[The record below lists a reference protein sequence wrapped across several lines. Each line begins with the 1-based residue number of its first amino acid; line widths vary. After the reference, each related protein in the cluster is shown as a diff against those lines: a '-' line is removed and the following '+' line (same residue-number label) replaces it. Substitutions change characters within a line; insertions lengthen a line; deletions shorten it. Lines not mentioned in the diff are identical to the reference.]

1 MTERTDHDPA
11 RQSRATRFM
20 LVAVIGFSAIPV
32 YIAVADTHR
41 APFVF
46 TAFLYAGQFVG
57 LGAYT
62 LLTYRALFF
71 RRGPLGVIARQVVR
85 PTMLLTLTGYLNY
98 AFYSWSTEY
107 IDPAVTTVIF
117 GGWTFTTVLFVGWT
131 FRSER
136 RYERTSGAL
145 VGFMLIGFAGFALAI
160 LSQRADIFDFGQG
173 AAPLIEVGI
182 GVVLAVIS
190 MSMATL
196 GSFVLKWGVET
207 AQRVDATA
215 DHPYEQSELEVAGV
229 LTGIVVAALIAI
241 PVNLALGL
249 ARGESIV
256 GIFGGHL
263 GGGLCAGVRG
273 RAVFAGVLHGAV
285 QAGEPDDAE
294 PRHHRHD
301 IRDAAGI
308 APVARAAGRDRRGAT
323 AIPGCGRGADRGFQ
337 PAGAFC
343 GEARIGGRLG
353 AAGVCYCLQSLVV
366 SFELLLVLEVAFTS
380 GFFIG

>member
-1 MTERTDHDPA
+1 MTEQAAHDPA

-71 RRGPLGVIARQVVR
+71 RRRPLGVIARQVVR

-182 GVVLAVIS
+182 GVLLAVIS

-207 AQRVDATA
+207 AERVDAVA

-229 LTGIVVAALIAI
+229 LTGIVVAALVAI

-249 ARGESIV
+249 ARGESV
-256 GIFGGHL
+256 GGIAGADYALAFGVGLFSL
-263 GGGLCAGVRG
+263 GFCTALFR
-273 RAVFAGVLHGAV
+273 RANLMTRNLGIIGMTYGTLPVSLLWLALL
-285 QAGEPDDAE
+285 GEIDVERPLYL
-294 PRHHRHD
+294 
-301 IRDAAGI
+301 AAG
-308 APVARAAGRDRRGAT
+308 AALIVVSNLLVHFVGRRGAEE
-323 AIPGCGRGADRGFQ
+323 G
-337 PAGAFC
+337 
-343 GEARIGGRLG
+343 
-353 AAGVCYCLQSLVV
+353 
-366 SFELLLVLEVAFTS
+366 
-380 GFFIG
+380 

>member
-1 MTERTDHDPA
+1 MTEQTAHDPA

-182 GVVLAVIS
+182 GVLLAVIS

-207 AQRVDATA
+207 AQRVDAVA

-229 LTGIVVAALIAI
+229 LTGIVVAALVAI
-241 PVNLALGL
+241 PVNLVLGL
-249 ARGESIV
+249 ARGESMLGISPGGISSGGISAADYALAFGV
-256 GIFGGHL
+256 GLFSL
-263 GGGLCAGVRG
+263 GFCTALFR
-273 RAVFAGVLHGAV
+273 RANLMTRNLGIIGMTYGTLPVSLLWLALL
-285 QAGEPDDAE
+285 GEIDVERPLYL
-294 PRHHRHD
+294 
-301 IRDAAGI
+301 AAG
-308 APVARAAGRDRRGAT
+308 AALIVVSNLLVHFVGRRGSEE
-323 AIPGCGRGADRGFQ
+323 G
-337 PAGAFC
+337 
-343 GEARIGGRLG
+343 
-353 AAGVCYCLQSLVV
+353 
-366 SFELLLVLEVAFTS
+366 
-380 GFFIG
+380 

>member
-1 MTERTDHDPA
+1 MTEQAAHDPA

-46 TAFLYAGQFVG
+46 TAFLYAGQFVA

-62 LLTYRALFF
+62 LLTYRELFF
-71 RRGPLGVIARQVVR
+71 RQRPLGVIARQVVR

-173 AAPLIEVGI
+173 AAPLIEVSI
-182 GVVLAVIS
+182 GVLLAVIS

-196 GSFVLKWGVET
+196 GSFVLRWGVET
-207 AQRVDATA
+207 AQRVDAVA

-229 LTGIVVAALIAI
+229 LTGIVVAALVAI

-249 ARGESIV
+249 ARGESV
-256 GIFGGHL
+256 GGIAGADYALAFGVGLFSL
-263 GGGLCAGVRG
+263 GFCTALFR
-273 RAVFAGVLHGAV
+273 RANLMTRNLGIIGMTYGTLPVSLLWLALL
-285 QAGEPDDAE
+285 GEIDVERPLYL
-294 PRHHRHD
+294 
-301 IRDAAGI
+301 AAG
-308 APVARAAGRDRRGAT
+308 AALIVVSNLLVHFVGRRGSEE
-323 AIPGCGRGADRGFQ
+323 G
-337 PAGAFC
+337 
-343 GEARIGGRLG
+343 
-353 AAGVCYCLQSLVV
+353 
-366 SFELLLVLEVAFTS
+366 
-380 GFFIG
+380 

>member
-1 MTERTDHDPA
+1 MTEQVAHDPA

-182 GVVLAVIS
+182 GVLLAVIS

-207 AQRVDATA
+207 AQRVDAVA

-229 LTGIVVAALIAI
+229 LTGIVVAALVAI
-241 PVNLALGL
+241 PVNLVLGL
-249 ARGESIV
+249 ARGESMLGISPGDLWSGGIALADYGLAFGV
-256 GIFGGHL
+256 GLFSL
-263 GGGLCAGVRG
+263 GFCTALFR
-273 RAVFAGVLHGAV
+273 RANLMTRNLGIIGMTYGTLPVSLLWLALL
-285 QAGEPDDAE
+285 GEIDVERPLYL
-294 PRHHRHD
+294 
-301 IRDAAGI
+301 AAG
-308 APVARAAGRDRRGAT
+308 AALIVVSNLLVHFVGRRGSEE
-323 AIPGCGRGADRGFQ
+323 G
-337 PAGAFC
+337 
-343 GEARIGGRLG
+343 
-353 AAGVCYCLQSLVV
+353 
-366 SFELLLVLEVAFTS
+366 
-380 GFFIG
+380 

>member
-1 MTERTDHDPA
+1 MTEQAAHDPA

-20 LVAVIGFSAIPV
+20 FVAVIGFSAIPV

-71 RRGPLGVIARQVVR
+71 RRRPLGVIARQVVR

-207 AQRVDATA
+207 AERVDAVA

-241 PVNLALGL
+241 PVNLVLGL

-256 GIFGGHL
+256 GISG
-263 GGGLCAGVRG
+263 
-273 RAVFAGVLHGAV
+273 
-285 QAGEPDDAE
+285 
-294 PRHHRHD
+294 
-301 IRDAAGI
+301 GI
-308 APVARAAGRDRRGAT
+308 AVSDYALAFGVGLFSLGFCTALFRRANLMTRNLGIIGMTYGTLPVSLLWLALLGEIDVERPLYLVAGAALIVVSNLLVHFVGRRGSEE
-323 AIPGCGRGADRGFQ
+323 G
-337 PAGAFC
+337 
-343 GEARIGGRLG
+343 
-353 AAGVCYCLQSLVV
+353 
-366 SFELLLVLEVAFTS
+366 
-380 GFFIG
+380 

>member
-1 MTERTDHDPA
+1 MTEQTAHDPA

-57 LGAYT
+57 LGTYT

-182 GVVLAVIS
+182 GVLLAVIS

-207 AQRVDATA
+207 AQRVDAIA

-229 LTGIVVAALIAI
+229 LMGIVVAALVAI
-241 PVNLALGL
+241 PVNLVLGL
-249 ARGESIV
+249 ARGESTV
-256 GIFGGHL
+256 GLWSGGIALADYGLAFGVGLFSL
-263 GGGLCAGVRG
+263 GFCTVLFR
-273 RAVFAGVLHGAV
+273 RANLMTRNLGIIGMTYGTLPVSLLWLALL
-285 QAGEPDDAE
+285 GEIDVERPLYL
-294 PRHHRHD
+294 
-301 IRDAAGI
+301 AAG
-308 APVARAAGRDRRGAT
+308 AALIVVSNLLVHFVGRRG
-323 AIPGCGRGADRGFQ
+323 PEEG
-337 PAGAFC
+337 
-343 GEARIGGRLG
+343 
-353 AAGVCYCLQSLVV
+353 
-366 SFELLLVLEVAFTS
+366 
-380 GFFIG
+380 

>member
-1 MTERTDHDPA
+1 MTEQTPHDPA

-196 GSFVLKWGVET
+196 GSFVLRWGVET
-207 AQRVDATA
+207 AQRVDAVA

-229 LTGIVVAALIAI
+229 LTGIVVAALVAI
-241 PVNLALGL
+241 PVNLVLGL
-249 ARGESIV
+249 ARGESMLGISPGGISAADYALAFGV
-256 GIFGGHL
+256 GLFSL
-263 GGGLCAGVRG
+263 GFCTALFR
-273 RAVFAGVLHGAV
+273 RANLMTRNLGIIGMTYGTLPVSLLWLALL
-285 QAGEPDDAE
+285 GEIEVERPLYL
-294 PRHHRHD
+294 
-301 IRDAAGI
+301 AAG
-308 APVARAAGRDRRGAT
+308 AALIVVSNLLVHFVGRRGSEE
-323 AIPGCGRGADRGFQ
+323 G
-337 PAGAFC
+337 
-343 GEARIGGRLG
+343 
-353 AAGVCYCLQSLVV
+353 
-366 SFELLLVLEVAFTS
+366 
-380 GFFIG
+380 

>member
-1 MTERTDHDPA
+1 MTEQTANDSA

-46 TAFLYAGQFVG
+46 TAFLHAGQFVG

-182 GVVLAVIS
+182 GVLLAVIS

-207 AQRVDATA
+207 AQRVDAAA

-229 LTGIVVAALIAI
+229 LTGIVVAALVAI
-241 PVNLALGL
+241 PVNLVLGL
-249 ARGESIV
+249 ARGESMLSISPGSISPGSISSGGISSGGISAADYGLAFGV
-256 GIFGGHL
+256 GLFSL
-263 GGGLCAGVRG
+263 GFCTALFR
-273 RAVFAGVLHGAV
+273 RANLMTRNLGIIGMTYGTLPVSLLWLALL
-285 QAGEPDDAE
+285 GEIDVERPLYL
-294 PRHHRHD
+294 
-301 IRDAAGI
+301 AAG
-308 APVARAAGRDRRGAT
+308 AALIVVSNLLVHFVGRRGSEE
-323 AIPGCGRGADRGFQ
+323 G
-337 PAGAFC
+337 
-343 GEARIGGRLG
+343 
-353 AAGVCYCLQSLVV
+353 
-366 SFELLLVLEVAFTS
+366 
-380 GFFIG
+380 

>member
-1 MTERTDHDPA
+1 MRQADDA

-145 VGFMLIGFAGFALAI
+145 VGFMLVGFAGFALAI

-182 GVVLAVIS
+182 GVLLAVIS

-207 AQRVDATA
+207 AQRVDAVA

-229 LTGIVVAALIAI
+229 LTGIVVAALVAI

-249 ARGESIV
+249 ARGESTV
-256 GIFGGHL
+256 GLWSGGIALADYGLAFGVGLFSL
-263 GGGLCAGVRG
+263 GFCTALFR
-273 RAVFAGVLHGAV
+273 RANLMTRNLGIIGMTYGTLPVSLLWLALL
-285 QAGEPDDAE
+285 GEIDVERPLYL
-294 PRHHRHD
+294 
-301 IRDAAGI
+301 AAG
-308 APVARAAGRDRRGAT
+308 AALIVVSNLLVHFVGRRGS
-323 AIPGCGRGADRGFQ
+323 
-337 PAGAFC
+337 
-343 GEARIGGRLG
+343 EGG
-353 AAGVCYCLQSLVV
+353 
-366 SFELLLVLEVAFTS
+366 
-380 GFFIG
+380 

>member
-1 MTERTDHDPA
+1 MVERTTSDSA

-62 LLTYRALFF
+62 IARYRLLFF
-71 RRGPLGVIARQVVR
+71 RRQPLGAMARQVVR

-117 GGWTFTTVLFVGWT
+117 GGWTFSTVLFIGWT

-145 VGFMLIGFAGFALAI
+145 IGFMLIGFAGFALAI

-173 AAPLIEVGI
+173 ITPLVEVAI

-196 GSFVLKWGVET
+196 GSFVLRWGVET
-207 AQRVDATA
+207 AQRVKDTGEQ
-215 DHPYEQSELEVAGV
+215 PYEKDDLEIAGV
-229 LTGIVVAALIAI
+229 LTGIVVAALAAV

-249 ARGESIV
+249 LRGES
-256 GIFGGHL
+256 
-263 GGGLCAGVRG
+263 
-273 RAVFAGVLHGAV
+273 
-285 QAGEPDDAE
+285 PS
-294 PRHHRHD
+294 
-301 IRDAAGI
+301 GI
-308 APVARAAGRDRRGAT
+308 AAPDYALAFSVGVFSLGICTILFRRANLMTRNLGIIGMTYAT
-323 AIPGCGRGADRGFQ
+323 LPLSLLWLALLAEIQVERPLYLAS
-337 PAGAFC
+337 
-343 GEARIGGRLG
+343 G
-353 AAGVCYCLQSLVV
+353 AALIVASN
-366 SFELLLVLEVAFTS
+366 LLVHFLGRRASEE
-380 GFFIG
+380 I

>member
-1 MTERTDHDPA
+1 MTEQAAHDAA

-182 GVVLAVIS
+182 GVLLAVIS

-207 AQRVDATA
+207 AQRIDAA
-215 DHPYEQSELEVAGV
+215 AEHPYEQSELEVAGV
-229 LTGIVVAALIAI
+229 LTGIVVAALVAI
-241 PVNLALGL
+241 PVNLVLGL
-249 ARGESIV
+249 ARGESMLGISPGGISSGGIAGADYALAFGV
-256 GIFGGHL
+256 GLFSL
-263 GGGLCAGVRG
+263 GFCTALFR
-273 RAVFAGVLHGAV
+273 RANLMTRNLGIIGMTYGTLPVSLLWLALL
-285 QAGEPDDAE
+285 GEIDVERPLYL
-294 PRHHRHD
+294 
-301 IRDAAGI
+301 AAG
-308 APVARAAGRDRRGAT
+308 AAL
-323 AIPGCGRGADRGFQ
+323 I
-337 PAGAFC
+337 
-343 GEARIGGRLG
+343 
-353 AAGVCYCLQSLVV
+353 VV
-366 SFELLLVLEVAFTS
+366 SNLLVHFVGRRSSSAEAS
-380 GFFIG
+380 ES

>member
-1 MTERTDHDPA
+1 MTERAAHDAA
-11 RQSRATRFM
+11 RQARATRFM

-62 LLTYRALFF
+62 LLTYRKLFF
-71 RRGPLGVIARQVVR
+71 RLRSLGVIGRQVLR

-117 GGWTFTTVLFVGWT
+117 GGWTFSTVLFVGWT
-131 FRSER
+131 FRGER

-182 GVVLAVIS
+182 GVVLALIS

-196 GSFVLKWGVET
+196 GSFVLRWGVET
-207 AQRVDATA
+207 AERVEATGER
-215 DHPYEQSELEVAGV
+215 PYERDALEVAGV
-229 LTGIVVAALIAI
+229 LTGIVVAALVAI

-249 ARGESIV
+249 ARGESPAGIESADYALAFVV
-256 GIFGGHL
+256 GLFSL
-263 GGGLCAGVRG
+263 GFCTVLFR
-273 RAVFAGVLHGAV
+273 RANLMTRNLGIIGMTYATLPVSLLWLALL
-285 QAGEPDDAE
+285 GEIEVERPLYL
-294 PRHHRHD
+294 
-301 IRDAAGI
+301 AAGAALI
-308 APVARAAGRDRRGAT
+308 VASNLLVHFVGRRGQA
-323 AIPGCGRGADRGFQ
+323 
-337 PAGAFC
+337 PAASE
-343 GEARIGGRLG
+343 GE
-353 AAGVCYCLQSLVV
+353 
-366 SFELLLVLEVAFTS
+366 
-380 GFFIG
+380 

>member
-1 MTERTDHDPA
+1 MTEQTAHDSA

-182 GVVLAVIS
+182 GVLLAVIS

-207 AQRVDATA
+207 AQRVDAVA

-229 LTGIVVAALIAI
+229 LTGIVVAALVAI
-241 PVNLALGL
+241 PVNLVLGL
-249 ARGESIV
+249 GRGESTV
-256 GIFGGHL
+256 GLWSGGIALADYGLAFGVGLFSL
-263 GGGLCAGVRG
+263 GFCTALFR
-273 RAVFAGVLHGAV
+273 RANLMTRNLGIIGMTYGTLPVSLLWLALL
-285 QAGEPDDAE
+285 GEIDVERPLYL
-294 PRHHRHD
+294 
-301 IRDAAGI
+301 AAG
-308 APVARAAGRDRRGAT
+308 AALIVVSNLLVHFVGRRGSEE
-323 AIPGCGRGADRGFQ
+323 G
-337 PAGAFC
+337 
-343 GEARIGGRLG
+343 
-353 AAGVCYCLQSLVV
+353 
-366 SFELLLVLEVAFTS
+366 
-380 GFFIG
+380 

>member
-1 MTERTDHDPA
+1 MAGQPAHDAA
-11 RQSRATRFM
+11 RQARATRFM

-57 LGAYT
+57 LGAYM
-62 LLTYRALFF
+62 LLTYRRLFF
-71 RRGPLGVIARQVVR
+71 RLRSLGVVARQVLR

-117 GGWTFTTVLFVGWT
+117 GGWTFSTVLFVGWT
-131 FRSER
+131 FR
-136 RYERTSGAL
+136 GAL

-182 GVVLAVIS
+182 GVALALIS

-196 GSFVLKWGVET
+196 GSFVLRWGVET
-207 AQRVDATA
+207 AERVEATGER
-215 DHPYEQSELEVAGV
+215 PYERDALEVAGV
-229 LTGIVVAALIAI
+229 LTGIVVAALVAI

-249 ARGESIV
+249 ARGESPAGIEAEDYALAFGV
-256 GIFGGHL
+256 GLFSL
-263 GGGLCAGVRG
+263 GFCTVLFR
-273 RAVFAGVLHGAV
+273 RANLMTRNLGIIGMTYATLPVSLLWLALL
-285 QAGEPDDAE
+285 GEIEVERPLYL
-294 PRHHRHD
+294 
-301 IRDAAGI
+301 AAGAALI
-308 APVARAAGRDRRGAT
+308 VASNLLVHFVGRRGA
-323 AIPGCGRGADRGFQ
+323 
-337 PAGAFC
+337 
-343 GEARIGGRLG
+343 
-353 AAGVCYCLQSLVV
+353 
-366 SFELLLVLEVAFTS
+366 S
-380 GFFIG
+380 GDEE

>member
-1 MTERTDHDPA
+1 MTEQTPHDPA

-145 VGFMLIGFAGFALAI
+145 VGFMLVGFAGFALAI

-182 GVVLAVIS
+182 GVLLAVIS

-207 AQRVDATA
+207 AQRVDAVA
-215 DHPYEQSELEVAGV
+215 DHPYGQSELEVAGV
-229 LTGIVVAALIAI
+229 LTGIVVAALVAI
-241 PVNLALGL
+241 PVNLVLGL
-249 ARGESIV
+249 ARGESMLGISPGGISSGGISAADFALAFGV
-256 GIFGGHL
+256 GLFSL
-263 GGGLCAGVRG
+263 GFCTALFR
-273 RAVFAGVLHGAV
+273 RANLMTRNLGIIGMTYGTLPVSLLWLALL
-285 QAGEPDDAE
+285 GEIDVERPLYL
-294 PRHHRHD
+294 
-301 IRDAAGI
+301 AAG
-308 APVARAAGRDRRGAT
+308 AALIVVSNLLVHFVGRRGAEE
-323 AIPGCGRGADRGFQ
+323 G
-337 PAGAFC
+337 
-343 GEARIGGRLG
+343 
-353 AAGVCYCLQSLVV
+353 
-366 SFELLLVLEVAFTS
+366 
-380 GFFIG
+380 

>member
-1 MTERTDHDPA
+1 MTEQAAHDPA

-71 RRGPLGVIARQVVR
+71 RRRPLGVIARQVVR

-145 VGFMLIGFAGFALAI
+145 VGFMLIGFAGFVLAI

-182 GVVLAVIS
+182 GVLLAVIS

-207 AQRVDATA
+207 AQRVDAVA

-241 PVNLALGL
+241 PVNLVLGL
-249 ARGESIV
+249 ARGESV
-256 GIFGGHL
+256 G
-263 GGGLCAGVRG
+263 
-273 RAVFAGVLHGAV
+273 
-285 QAGEPDDAE
+285 
-294 PRHHRHD
+294 
-301 IRDAAGI
+301 GI
-308 APVARAAGRDRRGAT
+308 A
-323 AIPGCGRGADRGFQ
+323 GADYALAFGVGLFSLGFCTMLFRR
-337 PAGAFC
+337 ANLMTRNLG
-343 GEARIGGRLG
+343 IIGRLMG
-353 AAGVCYCLQSLVV
+353 RCRFRSCGSRCWAR
-366 SFELLLVLEVAFTS
+366 
-380 GFFIG
+380 

>member
-1 MTERTDHDPA
+1 MTEQVAHDAA

-71 RRGPLGVIARQVVR
+71 RRRPLGVIARQVVR

-182 GVVLAVIS
+182 GVLLAVIS

-207 AQRVDATA
+207 AQRVDAVA

-229 LTGIVVAALIAI
+229 LTGIVVAALVAI
-241 PVNLALGL
+241 PVNLVLGL
-249 ARGESIV
+249 ARGESNVGLWSGGIV
-256 GIFGGHL
+256 LADYVLAFGVGLFSLGFCTALFRRANLMTRNLGIIGMTYGTLPVSLLWLALL
-263 GGGLCAGVRG
+263 GEIDVERPLY
-273 RAVFAGVLHGAV
+273 L
-285 QAGEPDDAE
+285 
-294 PRHHRHD
+294 
-301 IRDAAGI
+301 AAG
-308 APVARAAGRDRRGAT
+308 AALIVVSNLLVHFVGRRGSEE
-323 AIPGCGRGADRGFQ
+323 G
-337 PAGAFC
+337 
-343 GEARIGGRLG
+343 
-353 AAGVCYCLQSLVV
+353 
-366 SFELLLVLEVAFTS
+366 
-380 GFFIG
+380 

>member
-1 MTERTDHDPA
+1 MRQADDA

-145 VGFMLIGFAGFALAI
+145 VGFMLVGFAGFALAI

-207 AQRVDATA
+207 AQRIKAA
-215 DHPYEQSELEVAGV
+215 AEQPYDNDELEVAGV
-229 LTGIVVAALIAI
+229 LTGIVVAALVAI
-241 PVNLALGL
+241 PVNLVLGL

-256 GIFGGHL
+256 GISGGIAVSDYGLAFGVGLFSL
-263 GGGLCAGVRG
+263 GFCTALFR
-273 RAVFAGVLHGAV
+273 RANLITRNLGIIGMTYGTLPVSLLWLALL
-285 QAGEPDDAE
+285 GEIDVERPLYL
-294 PRHHRHD
+294 
-301 IRDAAGI
+301 AAG
-308 APVARAAGRDRRGAT
+308 AALIVVSNLLVHFVGRRGSEE
-323 AIPGCGRGADRGFQ
+323 G
-337 PAGAFC
+337 
-343 GEARIGGRLG
+343 
-353 AAGVCYCLQSLVV
+353 
-366 SFELLLVLEVAFTS
+366 
-380 GFFIG
+380 

>member
-1 MTERTDHDPA
+1 
-11 RQSRATRFM
+11 
-20 LVAVIGFSAIPV
+20 
-32 YIAVADTHR
+32 
-41 APFVF
+41 
-46 TAFLYAGQFVG
+46 
-57 LGAYT
+57 
-62 LLTYRALFF
+62 
-71 RRGPLGVIARQVVR
+71 
-85 PTMLLTLTGYLNY
+85 MLLTLTGYLNY

-196 GSFVLKWGVET
+196 GSFVLRWGVET
-207 AQRVDATA
+207 AQRVDAVA

-241 PVNLALGL
+241 PVNLGLGL
-249 ARGESIV
+249 VRGESIV
-256 GIFGGHL
+256 RHLAGGHL
-263 GGGLCAGVRG
+263 VRGHRGGLCAGVRG
-273 RAVFAGVLHGAV
+273 RVVFAGLLHGAV

-301 IRDAAGI
+301 IRDAAGV
-308 APVARAAGRDRRGAT
+308 AAVARAAGRDRRGAT

>member
-1 MTERTDHDPA
+1 MTEQTAHDPT

-62 LLTYRALFF
+62 VAKYHLLFF
-71 RRGPLGVIARQVVR
+71 RQRPLRVIARQVVR

-117 GGWTFTTVLFVGWT
+117 GGWTFSTVIFVGWT

-173 AAPLIEVGI
+173 AAPLIEVAI
-182 GVVLAVIS
+182 GVLLAVIS

-196 GSFVLKWGVET
+196 GSFVLRWGVET
-207 AQRVDATA
+207 AQRVEAIG
-215 DHPYEQSELEVAGV
+215 DHPYDRDALEVAGV

-241 PVNLALGL
+241 PVNLLLGL
-249 ARGESIV
+249 ARGESPV
-256 GIFGGHL
+256 
-263 GGGLCAGVRG
+263 
-273 RAVFAGVLHGAV
+273 
-285 QAGEPDDAE
+285 
-294 PRHHRHD
+294 
-301 IRDAAGI
+301 GI
-308 APVARAAGRDRRGAT
+308 APSDYALAFTVGLFSLGFCTILFRRANLMTRNLGIIGMTYAT
-323 AIPGCGRGADRGFQ
+323 LPISLLWLALLNEIQVERPLYLT
-337 PAGAFC
+337 AGA
-343 GEARIGGRLG
+343 ALIV
-353 AAGVCYCLQSLVV
+353 ASN
-366 SFELLLVLEVAFTS
+366 LLVHFLGRRQPTIDVQERQE
-380 GFFIG
+380 IR

>member
-1 MTERTDHDPA
+1 MTEQASHDPA

-71 RRGPLGVIARQVVR
+71 RRRPLGVIARQVVR

-182 GVVLAVIS
+182 GVLLAVIS

-207 AQRVDATA
+207 AQRVDAVA
-215 DHPYEQSELEVAGV
+215 DHPYGQSELEVAGV

-249 ARGESIV
+249 ARGESTV
-256 GIFGGHL
+256 GLWSGGIALADYGLAFGVGLFSL
-263 GGGLCAGVRG
+263 GFCTVLFR
-273 RAVFAGVLHGAV
+273 RANLMTRNLGIIGMTYGTLPVSLLWLALL
-285 QAGEPDDAE
+285 GEIDVERPLYL
-294 PRHHRHD
+294 
-301 IRDAAGI
+301 AAG
-308 APVARAAGRDRRGAT
+308 AALIVVSNLLVHFVGRRGS
-323 AIPGCGRGADRGFQ
+323 
-337 PAGAFC
+337 
-343 GEARIGGRLG
+343 EGG
-353 AAGVCYCLQSLVV
+353 
-366 SFELLLVLEVAFTS
+366 
-380 GFFIG
+380 

>member
-1 MTERTDHDPA
+1 MTEQASHDPA

-46 TAFLYAGQFVG
+46 TAFLYTGQFVG

-71 RRGPLGVIARQVVR
+71 SLRPLGVIARQVVR

-196 GSFVLKWGVET
+196 GSFVLRWGVET
-207 AQRVDATA
+207 AQRVDAVA
-215 DHPYEQSELEVAGV
+215 VHPYEQSELEVAGV
-229 LTGIVVAALIAI
+229 LTGIVVAALVAI
-241 PVNLALGL
+241 PVNLVLGL
-249 ARGESIV
+249 ARGESMLGVSSGGISAADFALAFGV
-256 GIFGGHL
+256 GLFSL
-263 GGGLCAGVRG
+263 GFCTALFR
-273 RAVFAGVLHGAV
+273 RANLMTRNLGIIGMTYGTLPVSLLWLALL
-285 QAGEPDDAE
+285 GEIDVERPLYL
-294 PRHHRHD
+294 
-301 IRDAAGI
+301 AAG
-308 APVARAAGRDRRGAT
+308 AALIVVSNLLVHFVGRRG
-323 AIPGCGRGADRGFQ
+323 PEEG
-337 PAGAFC
+337 
-343 GEARIGGRLG
+343 
-353 AAGVCYCLQSLVV
+353 
-366 SFELLLVLEVAFTS
+366 
-380 GFFIG
+380 